1 MRRGELTI
9 ENAKVVLP
17 DRVLDNASIK
27 IEDGIIIAIKEG
39 TFKNSKNRVNAS
51 GYMVIPGFV
60 DIHSDALE
68 KEIEPRPNVLFPEDI
83 ALVELDKKLSAC
95 GVTTIYHSLSFAE
108 GEIGLRCNRT
118 ARKIVEEI
126 IRMKSSLNTRTKV
139 HCRYEITN
147 TEALPIIEELLKKG
161 FIDLLSFM
169 DHTPGQG
176 QFRDILSYKNYFGKV
191 YRKTEEE
198 LMNIINRKLS
208 VRSEA
213 FENIFYLSSICQ
225 NLGIPMASHDDDSEE
240 KIRLIKDLGI
250 RISEF
255 PVNRGAAKA
264 ARDNGIFV
272 CVGAPNVLRGSS
284 QVNNLSAREAIS
296 QGLANI
302 LCSDY
307 APMTFI
313 HSVFKLYELNI
324 VTLPEAVN
332 MATLYPAQAVGISE
346 ITGSIEVNKE
356 ADLVIVDYKRDIKRI
371 IKTYRA
377 GLEVFSSCGK

>member
-1 MRRGELTI
+1 MKKRELII

-17 DRVLDNASIK
+17 DRVLDKASIK
-27 IEDGIIIAIKEG
+27 IENGLIADIREG
-39 TFKNSKNRVNAS
+39 TFKNSKNKFNAI
-51 GYMVIPGFV
+51 GYLVIPGFV

-83 ALVELDKKLSAC
+83 ALIELDKKLSAC
-95 GVTTIYHSLSFAE
+95 GVTTVYHSLSFAE

-118 ARKIVEEI
+118 AQKIIKEI
-126 IRMKSSLNTRTKV
+126 IRMKSSLNTRTKI

-147 TEALPIIEELLKKG
+147 TEALPIIEEMLKKG
-161 FIDLLSFM
+161 FINLLSFM

-198 LMNIINRKLS
+198 LINIINRKLS
-208 VRSEA
+208 VRNEA
-213 FENIFYLSSICQ
+213 IENIFYLSSICQ
-225 NLGIPMASHDDDSEE
+225 NLGTPMASHDDDSEK
-240 KIRLIKDLGI
+240 KIQLIKNLKI

-255 PVNRGAAKA
+255 PVNKSAAKA

-272 CVGAPNVLRGSS
+272 CVGAPNALRGSS
-284 QVNNLSAREAIS
+284 QVNNLNAREAIS
-296 QGLANI
+296 EGLANI

-307 APMTFI
+307 SPMTFI
-313 HSVFKLYELNI
+313 HSIFKLYELNI

-332 MATLYPAQAVGISE
+332 MATLNPAQAVGISE
-346 ITGSIEVNKE
+346 ITGSIEVGKE

-371 IKTYRA
+371 IKTFRA
-377 GLEVFSSCGK
+377 GMEVFSSCGK